1 MLYRKK
7 LSYSVFSQ
15 NSLFWYFTSDTSVYF
30 TKCTWVFLHTK
41 QFSDSPDSAWVS
53 CNLTQSSHCLP
64 GDRIRSHWQRAH
76 SSSRVPPLQM
86 QVQVIMCASDR
97 PAVNQSFRKI
107 LDLPDYQF
115 IVKGYSSGIARWKR
129 HIGKDIGEE
138 CKTSMLL
145 SGHTS
150 SQHLHVFTNPVNT
163 IMLSEQPP
171 PPTHTHSPLYFRI
184 FMEFSLFFEFS
195 LNRHDWLSH
204 WLLVINWIPFPSLRG
219 LERGVGDR
227 GKFQSSNY
235 IVGSPGNQSP
245 S

>member
-115 IVKGYSSGIARWKR
+115 IVKGYNAFILRNSQVEEIQKARY
-129 HIGKDIGEE
+129 EE
-138 CKTSMLL
+138 RDLPCPLQAPQTL
-145 SGHTS
+145 
-150 SQHLHVFTNPVNT
+150 HLHAFSNSRTLWILSFLRKVFIFNWRIIALQHCVGYNT
-163 IMLSEQPP
+163 MNQP
-171 PPTHTHSPLYFRI
+171 
-184 FMEFSLFFEFS
+184 
-195 LNRHDWLSH
+195 
-204 WLLVINWIPFPSLRG
+204 
-219 LERGVGDR
+219 
-227 GKFQSSNY
+227 
-235 IVGSPGNQSP
+235 
-245 S
+245 